1 MCAQFLSLFDASDIT
16 NYLNDLFAGVLSEYI
31 YFYRNLA
38 CLSNVGPEALVGST
52 RSVAERRC
60 NSGHTGV
67 NGKGSMISCYENW
80 TLRKF
85 IRLLDFLGYTNRV
98 NPEIH
103 HLENAFVAAR
113 VKEYNEAQK
122 PYQARIRADRKANRM
137 ADGSA
142 AEEQEEPEQ
151 VSSASILGGG
161 GGLSFPDNDEERII
175 ETERLKTNMENAA
188 IMRKRHRERKQA
200 AKKREATEEET
211 KLHRERIKEAK
222 QVAEEQEAKRVA
234 AESFVTIV
242 INTEA

>member
-1 MCAQFLSLFDASDIT
+1 
-16 NYLNDLFAGVLSEYI
+16 
-31 YFYRNLA
+31 
-38 CLSNVGPEALVGST
+38 
-52 RSVAERRC
+52 
-60 NSGHTGV
+60 
-67 NGKGSMISCYENW
+67 MISCYENW

-85 IRLLDFLGYTNRV
+85 IRLLDFLGYNNRI
-98 NPEIH
+98 NPVIH

-113 VKEYNEAQK
+113 VMEYNESQK
-122 PYQARIRADRKANRM
+122 PYQARIRADRKAKGM

-161 GGLSFPDNDEERII
+161 GGLSIPDNDEERII
-175 ETERLKTNMENAA
+175 ETERLKKNMENAA
-188 IMRKRHRERKQA
+188 NMRKRYRERKQA

-234 AESFVTIV
+234 AESGITIV